1 MSCNPSFL
9 VFSLLCDYS
18 IPFVRYALYKSLPFL
33 VFFLVSFLPLHFSH
47 PGQPKENK
55 PISLL
60 YGDSL
65 VFLFLFSKVSY
76 YHFGCFFKKKGNIK
90 KSFCVYKPNGG
101 TWPSVVALARQSMI
115 SNSSFCK
122 SGLGKATLWVWE
134 RGVEDVWIIFL
145 SFVCVMIVSFFLGRF
160 ASWFFSSFFSVSS
173 GAEWGGCWRK
183 IGNITLLRV
192 MTG

>member
-65 VFLFLFSKVSY
+65 VFLLLFSKVSIISPV
-76 YHFGCFFKKKGNIK
+76 FFKKKGNK

-115 SNSSFCK
+115 SNSF
-122 SGLGKATLWVWE
+122 LANQVWE
-134 RGVEDVWIIFL
+134 KQHSGFGRRGWR
-145 SFVCVMIVSFFLGRF
+145 M
-160 ASWFFSSFFSVSS
+160 S
-173 GAEWGGCWRK
+173 G
-183 IGNITLLRV
+183 
-192 MTG
+192 